1 MDPFNMLQV
10 SILGIFRGVCVCITR
25 VWTHSRFQIIPE
37 QSGRKKMGFTNKEDE
52 TIDWKKDLQKVYE
65 KQKGIDILNQCF
77 FEATSVFF
85 CSQKVMVF
93 QQLQAAAVAPL
104 VVPAAAARYS
114 LVGWALG
121 APGAKWVRGDPGVTQ
136 VGNGISM
143 GFIVI

>member
-10 SILGIFRGVCVCITR
+10 SILGIFRGVYVLPEFEPIPD
-25 VWTHSRFQIIPE
+25 SRSFQSKVVVKRWAVH
-37 QSGRKKMGFTNKEDE
+37 QQRGWNYRLKKRICKRCTKNK
-52 TIDWKKDLQKVYE
+52 
-65 KQKGIDILNQCF
+65 KGLISWIN
-77 FEATSVFF
+77 VFSRQHLVF
-85 CSQKVMVF
+85 LCGQKVMVF

-121 APGAKWVRGDPGVTQ
+121 APGARWVRGDPGVTQ
-136 VGNGISM
+136 VGNGTLM